1 MLSLSPSVRIFVHT
15 QPTDM
20 RKQFNGLYGIVTHS
34 LGHDVMAGDYFVF
47 FNRRQHR
54 CKILYWDRDGLV
66 VWAKRLERGRFQ
78 APAAND
84 DAIKVEIDGTTLA
97 MILGGVDLQSVQRRK
112 RYQVPPQSPTTVD
125 SNEENEVHG
134 ATGTCR
140 IAQLQ
145 LSD

>member
-1 MLSLSPSVRIFVHT
+1 MLSLSASIRIFVHT

-20 RKQFNGLYGIVTHS
+20 RKQYNGLHALVTHA
-34 LGHDVMAGDYFVF
+34 LGQDVMTGDYFVF

-78 APAAND
+78 IPAARNG
-84 DAIKVEIDGTTLA
+84 ALSVEVDGTTLA

-112 RYQVPPQSPTTVD
+112 RYQVPSRDRRTVD
-125 SNEENEVHG
+125 VN
-134 ATGTCR
+134 
-140 IAQLQ
+140 
-145 LSD
+145 